1 MLVSASEQLLRS
13 KTAKMTIR
21 GSYGRDD
28 AAENIFDLKMTAVVL
43 PEILGDHSVLPISAF
58 WFKVNRLGAT
68 G

>member
-1 MLVSASEQLLRS
+1 
-13 KTAKMTIR
+13 MTIR

-28 AAENIFDLKMTAVVL
+28 AAENIVYVKMTAVVL